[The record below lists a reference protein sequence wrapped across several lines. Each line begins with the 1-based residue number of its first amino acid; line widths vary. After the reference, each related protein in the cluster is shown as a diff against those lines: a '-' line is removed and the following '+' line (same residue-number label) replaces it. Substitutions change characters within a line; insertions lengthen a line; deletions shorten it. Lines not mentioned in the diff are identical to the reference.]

1 MEERNSEL
9 GQRAS
14 AAQKNELGGAVA
26 LERDRV
32 AASATARKLPGGG
45 TRPEPGRDLVAAAGA
60 GVGVH
65 RKKRNM
71 ARQRRPAIKFL
82 SFANSCNSS
91 SSSSSH
97 VPPEPSPAPA
107 RGLDPRRL
115 RFLFEKELKNSDV
128 GSLRRMIL
136 PKKAAEAH
144 LPVLESK
151 EGIPISMH
159 DIDGLHVWSFKYRFW
174 PNNNSRMYVL
184 ENTGD
189 FVNTHGLQLGD
200 FIMVY
205 QDDENQNYVSREAS
219 TSQTVSTNFLQPVH
233 LVDFLIIFY
242 QVIQARKASDEEDV
256 YRDIA
261 KSTIN
266 DLCLQDNYDQENKVS
281 SFNYEYYP
289 IIDDVGMSFIYDT
302 TFSSDSPLD
311 FLGGS
316 MTNFTRI
323 GPPESFGSVENLSLD
338 DFY

>member
-1 MEERNSEL
+1 MTDGRIIIVP
-9 GQRAS
+9 QS

-205 QDDENQNYVSREAS
+205 QDDENQNYV
-219 TSQTVSTNFLQPVH
+219 
-233 LVDFLIIFY
+233 
-242 QVIQARKASDEEDV
+242 IQARKASDEEDV